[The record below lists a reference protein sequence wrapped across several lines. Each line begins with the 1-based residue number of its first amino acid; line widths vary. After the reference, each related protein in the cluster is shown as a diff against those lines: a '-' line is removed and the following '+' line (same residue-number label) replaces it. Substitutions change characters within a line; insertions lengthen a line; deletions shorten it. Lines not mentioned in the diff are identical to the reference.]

1 MWWLAVVVPLLVL
14 ALVLLRPVGPGRFP
28 SRPDPA
34 RHYDEA
40 LRRVAAMQGRDGADV
55 SPEGGTRLLT
65 HGHPTARAVVLL
77 HGLTNCPEQFRL
89 LGERLHE
96 RGANVYLPR
105 MLGHGLTDRM
115 SPAQARLDAP
125 WLCRA
130 TDEAVD
136 IARGLGDEVVV
147 AGLSVGGTMAAW
159 AAQQRADVTRAVAI
173 APLLGLAA
181 APGPLTRPAMNLLL
195 ALPSLFIWWDVR
207 VKADLPGPRHVHPR
221 FSTRAVAQTLRL
233 AAGIAA
239 DARRAAPAAGSM
251 VVVTAGDDAATDNGA
266 ADRLARRWRER
277 GASVVTRHFPA
288 RLGLQH
294 DIVDPAQVGADP
306 ALVYPVLLD
315 LIAP

>member
-1 MWWLAVVVPLLVL
+1 MWWFAVLVALPVL
-14 ALVLLRPVGPGRFP
+14 ALLLLRPVGPGRFP

-34 RHYDEA
+34 RDYDEA
-40 LRRVAAMQGRDGADV
+40 LRRVAAAGARDGAGV
-55 SPEGGTRLLT
+55 SPEGRTRLLT
-65 HGHPTARAVVLL
+65 HGRRTARAVVLL

-115 SPAQARLDAP
+115 DPGQARLDAS

-136 IARGLGDEVVV
+136 IARGLGEEVVV

-159 AAQQRADVTRAVAI
+159 AAQQRADVARAVAI

-195 ALPSLFIWWDVR
+195 ALPNLFVWWDIRVR
-207 VKADLPGPRHVHPR
+207 ADLPGPGHVYPR

-233 AAGIAA
+233 AAGIEA
-239 DARRAAPAAGSM
+239 DARRAAPAAGTM
-251 VVVTAGDDAATDNGA
+251 ALVTAGDDAATDNGA
-266 ADRLARRWRER
+266 ADRLARRWRAH
-277 GASVVTRHFPA
+277 GARVVTRHFPA

-294 DIVDPAQVGADP
+294 DIVDPGQVGADP